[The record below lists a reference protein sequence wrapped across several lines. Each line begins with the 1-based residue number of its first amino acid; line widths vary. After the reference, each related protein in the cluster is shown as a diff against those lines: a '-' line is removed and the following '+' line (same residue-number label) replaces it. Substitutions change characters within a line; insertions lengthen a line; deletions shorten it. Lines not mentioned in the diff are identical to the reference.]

1 MSMCAGFSGR
11 MLCRFRAK
19 RQKCYR
25 GRRSGYG
32 VRLIYIF
39 RVGFIARDPSMKREL
54 EAHDAG
60 LVCNGILFD
69 TITDYVACVGVGG
82 NNSENW
88 DKNIFAKVLLK
99 IQEIVLAI

>member
-19 RQKCYR
+19 RQKGYR

-39 RVGFIARDPSMKREL
+39 RVGFIARDPSLKREL
-54 EAHDAG
+54 EAHAG
-60 LVCNGILFD
+60 FVCNGILFD

>member
-1 MSMCAGFSGR
+1 MSMCVGSGVSGR

-19 RQKCYR
+19 WQKSYR
-25 GRRSGYG
+25 GRRIGYG

-54 EAHDAG
+54 EAHAG

-82 NNSENW
+82 NNS
-88 DKNIFAKVLLK
+88 NIFAKV
-99 IQEIVLAI
+99 